1 MAKRGHYGRWS
12 ESDLIK
18 AVTAYRDG
26 DTGLNECSRIYHVPK
41 ATIKRHADRK
51 NAIRNEV
58 RALGRQST
66 FSVDMEKIL
75 TEHLL
80 KLEECFFGLTIRE
93 IRKLAFDVAE
103 KYSLPHSFN
112 KDNKMAGKKWFY
124 AFMRRNPQLSLRKPE
139 GTSMARAKGFN
150 RENVAHFFDILEK
163 IVDEFQITADTIF
176 NVDESGF
183 TTVQKSTQKIVG
195 RKGKRQIGS
204 ITSGERGVNTTMVCA
219 VSAAGFYVPPMIIF
233 KRKRF
238 NNDLK
243 IGAPPGSVV
252 TISDTGYINSE
263 LFVTWLHHFK
273 NHVNC
278 NNDKKVLLLL
288 DGHTTHS
295 RNLEACSFARDNG
308 IILLQLPGHT
318 THRLQP
324 LDVAFFGPLQKYFT
338 QAQETFLRQYK
349 GDKIYQTQ
357 ISKLLN
363 EAYGRAATV
372 AIAESAF
379 RASGIWPVN
388 RHIFQDHQFAP
399 SDILQHQQCNSS
411 TETTINTVNS
421 ANTSVPMVLIDNES
435 SNSDSDVDF
444 EPQKKKN
451 FEDILHKISPPP
463 TPSSSSRTGL
473 IAQKAVIITS
483 NHHFQELQR
492 AKDKKN
498 NKIKSLNIRLK
509 RKKRVQN
516 ETTWFCTICDETKE
530 EEMIQC
536 IKCHSWVHTK
546 CAGVMPKIKKYLC
559 FNCA

>member
-18 AVTAYRDG
+18 AIRAYRNG

-41 ATIKRHADRK
+41 ATIKRHADKK
-51 NAIRNEV
+51 NVIRNEV
-58 RALGRQST
+58 KALGKQPT
-66 FSVDMEKIL
+66 FSVHMEKIL
-75 TEHLL
+75 TEHIL

-93 IRKLAFDVAE
+93 IRKLAFDIAE
-103 KYSLPHSFN
+103 KQALPHSFN
-112 KDNKMAGKKWFY
+112 KDKKIAGKKWFY

-139 GTSMARAKGFN
+139 GTSLARARGFN
-150 RENVAHFFDILEK
+150 RENVAHFYDILEK
-163 IVDEFQITADTIF
+163 IVDEFQFTAEAIF

-183 TTVQKSTQKIVG
+183 TTVQKAQQKIVG
-195 RKGKRQIGS
+195 RKGKRQVGS

-233 KRKRF
+233 KRKKF

-243 IGAPPGSVV
+243 IGAPPASIV

-295 RNLEACSFARDNG
+295 RNLDACSFARDNG

-324 LDVAFFGPLQKYFT
+324 LDVAFFGPLQKYFV
-338 QAQETFLRQYK
+338 QAQETFLRQNK

-388 RHIFQDHQFAP
+388 RHIFQDHQFAS

-411 TETTINTVNS
+411 TETTINTVNL
-421 ANTSVPMVLIDNES
+421 ANTSLPMLLNDNES
-435 SNSDSDVDF
+435 KNNESDVNFDTQ
-444 EPQKKKN
+444 EKN
-451 FEDILHKISPPP
+451 KEKFEDILHEISPPP
-463 TPSSSSRTGL
+463 RSSFSQTKV

-483 NHHFQELQR
+483 NHHFQELQH
-492 AKDKKN
+492 AKSKKQN
-498 NKIKSLNIRLK
+498 SPKVMLK
-509 RKKRVQN
+509 KQRVQN
-516 ETTWFCTICDETKE
+516 KENWFCAICEEIQE

-536 IKCHSWVHTK
+536 IKCHTWVHTE
-546 CAGVMPKIKKYLC
+546 CAGVSPRIKKYFCL
-559 FNCA
+559 NCA